1 MGSLKKG
8 FKTMCFQN
16 YKNRRVNNKF
26 SKSLIVLKEQERK
39 RKKSKRN
46 IRVGRTE
53 NNKENRIKKSKLK
66 NKEDK
71 YVIAA
76 ERESR
81 G

>member
-1 MGSLKKG
+1 M
-8 FKTMCFQN
+8 
-16 YKNRRVNNKF
+16 NNKF

-71 YVIAA
+71 YLIAA

-81 G
+81 GWVWLHESNKKMKNL

>member
-1 MGSLKKG
+1 MESLKKG
-8 FKTMCFQN
+8 FKMMYFQN

-26 SKSLIVLKEQERK
+26 SKLLIVLKEQEKK

-46 IRVGRTE
+46 IKVGRTE
-53 NNKENRIKKSKLK
+53 NNRENRIKKSKLK

-76 ERESR
+76 GRESS

>member
-1 MGSLKKG
+1 MESLKKG
-8 FKTMCFQN
+8 FKMMYFQN

-26 SKSLIVLKEQERK
+26 SKLLIVLKEQEKK

-46 IRVGRTE
+46 IKVGRTE
-53 NNKENRIKKSKLK
+53 NNRENRIKKSKLK

-71 YVIAA
+71 YVMVAGQ
-76 ERESR
+76 ESS